1 MHRIAAALVL
11 PATDDPSR
19 RSPTDP
25 PPPPQLAF
33 RLAVHSLAAFVHP
46 TVRAP
51 VSDGSRQ
58 VAVFPVAAA
67 QAASESEGADPDAEL
82 DYAELARVQ
91 NVRGSSASCALPS
104 GACSLTPCPHLC
116 LLCLLCVRLW
126 VCCRLMYVHQSQLQ
140 VMHTVRQAAAD
151 ALMSSAAVVSLCR
164 ATECE
169 IRVLESRSDEAA
181 ARWFMGKSLVSS
193 MLRLLY
199 RCCQVRASSC
209 SILPW

>member
-11 PATDDPSR
+11 PPMDDPSR

-91 NVRGSSASCALPS
+91 NVRGSSASRALPS
-104 GACSLTPCPHLC
+104 GACSLTLYPHLC
-116 LLCLLCVRLW
+116 LVCVG
-126 VCCRLMYVHQSQLQ
+126 
-140 VMHTVRQAAAD
+140 
-151 ALMSSAAVVSLCR
+151 VSVG
-164 ATECE
+164 
-169 IRVLESRSDEAA
+169 VLSVD
-181 ARWFMGKSLVSS
+181 
-193 MLRLLY
+193 
-199 RCCQVRASSC
+199 VRAPVPAPSDAHRETSGGRC
-209 SILPW
+209 PHV